1 MGGQN
6 RFSVIDLRKR
16 PFFSGPL
23 EMITRDGR
31 RLGAAAI
38 GVYCALDAC
47 RDACRTRG
55 RVREAEVAALLDMTV
70 DDVQAAITA
79 LIECGW
85 LEAAEGEQG
94 EEDTILALVSP

>member
-1 MGGQN
+1 MSGQN
-6 RFSVIDLRKR
+6 RFGVIDLRKR

-31 RLGAAAI
+31 RLGAVAI

-47 RDACRTRG
+47 RTRG
-55 RVREAEVAALLDMTV
+55 RVKEAEVAALLDMTV
-70 DDVQAAITA
+70 DDVQGAITA

-85 LEAAEGEQG
+85 LESAWGGDGEK
-94 EEDTILALVSP
+94 DTILALVSP